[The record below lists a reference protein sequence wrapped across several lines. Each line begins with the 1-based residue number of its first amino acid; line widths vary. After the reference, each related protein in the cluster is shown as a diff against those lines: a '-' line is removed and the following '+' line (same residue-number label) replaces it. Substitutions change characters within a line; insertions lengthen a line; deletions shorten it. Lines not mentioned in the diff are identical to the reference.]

1 MSIFY
6 LPDLGEGLPEA
17 EIHEWFVKEGDT
29 IKKDE
34 PIVAMETAKAVV
46 EVPAPQAGIIKKLY
60 GQVGTVI
67 RTGQP
72 LIEFETTEEKASSST
87 VVGEL
92 QEHTNVGLHHL
103 NHQHSHQLPKASF
116 QVKKL
121 ALDLGVNLKEVTP
134 TGEYGV
140 ITASDIRNFAQTQ
153 QKPVHHADA
162 TIQPIIGVRRQMIK
176 TMQESHQ
183 QVVPVSIFDE
193 ADIAHWTKP
202 YDITVRLV
210 QALCYAVE
218 KEPGLNAWFSGQ
230 EKQLF
235 QSVNLG
241 IAVDSPEGL
250 FVPVIHGA
258 NQLSAEEIRQK
269 LNTFKQGVADR
280 SLSPET
286 FQNGTIILSNFGK
299 FAGKFASPII
309 VPPMVAIIAVGRI
322 YDAVVPG
329 RNGVE
334 VHTHLPLSLTFDHR
348 PLTGGEATRFLGAM
362 IEHLEQ

>member
-17 EIHEWFVKEGDT
+17 EIHEWFVKEGDE

-46 EVPAPQAGIIKKLY
+46 EVPAPQSGIVKKLY
-60 GQVGTVI
+60 GQIGTVI

-72 LIEFETTEEKASSST
+72 LIEFESSEEKVSSST

-92 QEHTNVGLHHL
+92 QEHTDVGLHHITT
-103 NHQHSHQLPKASF
+103 NHQHQLPKASF

-121 ALDLGVNLKEVTP
+121 ALDLGVNLKDVIP
-134 TGEYGV
+134 TGDYGV
-140 ITASDIRNFAQTQ
+140 ITANDVKQFASAHQI
-153 QKPVHHADA
+153 KAPIDA
-162 TIQPIIGVRRQMIK
+162 SIEPIIGVRRQMMK

-193 ADIAHWTKP
+193 ADIAHWQKP
-202 YDITVRLV
+202 FDITVRLV
-210 QALCYAVE
+210 QAICYAVE
-218 KEPGLNAWFSGQ
+218 KEPGLNAWFNGS
-230 EKQLF
+230 EKQLLK
-235 QSVNLG
+235 SVNLG

-250 FVPVIHGA
+250 FVPVIHDA
-258 NQLSAEEIRQK
+258 NQLSQTQIREK
-269 LNTFKQGVADR
+269 LNAFKQGVADR

-309 VPPMVAIIAVGRI
+309 VPPMVAIIAVGRL

-329 RNGVE
+329 QNGVE

-362 IEHLEQ
+362 IKHLEK